1 MAVPPGFYNQVDQDI
16 YRGGDYF
23 IPQEEY
29 RLSYNA
35 PIIEEEQESSIG
47 IPNTNSFINFANSD
61 NRNFNNNSFQPY
73 TAQPSGSFVT
83 NRTDYGSSGYL
94 RGTEPEETFM
104 DKAGNLIARGIG
116 AAIPGGNFLLGMV
129 DKLDRFDDLSAQDKA
144 FAEMQMG
151 INEQSMYGGNLP
163 NQDRYGYNKRSMLG
177 NYANVISERVDI
189 ANKRLADGKALRP
202 IDNYYLQ
209 KQKEEED
216 VKNQIN
222 LNNEFRQMITANNIR
237 NRIKNDPTYNEK
249 FNIHTDGGNTI
260 TPPTIITP
268 TNLNDYSGGGGGH
281 AGGQAAAEAAA
292 SQAADDVAAGAG
304 GYKRGGLASIL

>member
-1 MAVPPGFYNQVDQDI
+1 MVAFYNQGDQAI
-16 YRGGDYF
+16 YDSGQYF
-23 IPQEEY
+23 IPQEKY
-29 RLSYNA
+29 RLNYNA

-61 NRNFNNNSFQPY
+61 NRNFSNNSFQPY

-116 AAIPGGNFLLGMV
+116 AVIPGGNFLLGMV

-177 NYANVISERVDI
+177 NYANVVSERVDI

-216 VKNQIN
+216 VKNQIDF
-222 LNNEFRQMITANNIR
+222 NNFIRQRTAANKIR
-237 NRIKNDPTYNEK
+237 EAEKLGIKLGPDGTS
-249 FNIHTDGGNTI
+249 IHGTPVSTQVQQMAAANQAAGTGGYQYGTQ
-260 TPPTIITP
+260 
-268 TNLNDYSGGGGGH
+268 GGGGG
-281 AGGQAAAEAAA
+281 AGRDFMGGSGKAEDMG
-292 SQAADDVAAGAG
+292 SF
-304 GYKRGGLASIL
+304 KKGGLASIL

>member
-16 YRGGDYF
+16 YRGGNYF

-47 IPNTNSFINFANSD
+47 IPNTNSFKNFSNSD
-61 NRNFNNNSFQPY
+61 NRNFSNNSFQPY

-83 NRTDYGSSGYL
+83 NRTDYSNSGYL
-94 RGTEPEETFM
+94 RGTEPEETFI
-104 DKAGNLIARGIG
+104 DKAGSLIGRGI
-116 AAIPGGNFLLGMV
+116 ASFMPGGNFLLGMA

-144 FAEMQMG
+144 FTEMQMG
-151 INEQSMYGGNLP
+151 INEIPYHGMGNLP
-163 NQDRYGYNKRSMLG
+163 NQDRYGYNKRSMFG
-177 NYANVISERVDI
+177 NYANLVSE
-189 ANKRLADGKALRP
+189 LAAKAAAKNPEDLTEF
-202 IDNYYLQ
+202 DKYYLQ
-209 KQKEEED
+209 KQKEED
-216 VKNQIN
+216 DIKNQIDF
-222 LNNEFRQMITANNIR
+222 NNFINQRITANNIR
-237 NRIKNDPTYNEK
+237 DRIKNDPTYDEK

-281 AGGQAAAEAAA
+281 AGGQAAAAAAA

-304 GYKRGGLASIL
+304 GYRKGGLISL

>member
-1 MAVPPGFYNQVDQDI
+1 MVAFYNQGDQAI
-16 YRGGDYF
+16 YDSGQYF
-23 IPQEEY
+23 IPQEKY

-47 IPNTNSFINFANSD
+47 IPNTNSFKNFSNSD
-61 NRNFNNNSFQPY
+61 NRNFSNNSFQPY

-83 NRTDYGSSGYL
+83 NRTDYSNSGYL

-104 DKAGNLIARGIG
+104 DKAGSLIGRGI
-116 AAIPGGNFLLGMV
+116 ASFIPGGNFLMSLAQNQSRENRLSLTENAFIDMQLANKETPYHGM
-129 DKLDRFDDLSAQDKA
+129 
-144 FAEMQMG
+144 
-151 INEQSMYGGNLP
+151 GNLSGK
-163 NQDRYGYNKRSMLG
+163 DYYGYNKDSMFG
-177 NYANVISERVDI
+177 NYANLVSE
-189 ANKRLADGKALRP
+189 LAAKAAAKNPEDLT
-202 IDNYYLQ
+202 DFDKYYLQ
-209 KQKEEED
+209 KQEEED
-216 VKNQIN
+216 DIKNQIDF
-222 LNNEFRQMITANNIR
+222 NNFINQRITANNIR

-304 GYKRGGLASIL
+304 GYKRGGLASL

>member
-61 NRNFNNNSFQPY
+61 NRNFSNNSFQPY

-83 NRTDYGSSGYL
+83 NRTDYGISGYIP
-94 RGTEPEETFM
+94 GTEPEETFM

-177 NYANVISERVDI
+177 NYANVVSERVDI

-209 KQKEEED
+209 KQKEEDD
-216 VKNQIN
+216 VKKQIDFNNFMRQRTAANKIREAEKLGIKLAPDGTQIHGTPVSTQVQQMAAANQAAGTGGY
-222 LNNEFRQMITANNIR
+222 QSSWGGG
-237 NRIKNDPTYNEK
+237 
-249 FNIHTDGGNTI
+249 DGAQGNTGGFMGR
-260 TPPTIITP
+260 
-268 TNLNDYSGGGGGH
+268 SGTT
-281 AGGQAAAEAAA
+281 
-292 SQAADDVAAGAG
+292 DDMGSF
-304 GYKRGGLASIL
+304 KKGGLASL